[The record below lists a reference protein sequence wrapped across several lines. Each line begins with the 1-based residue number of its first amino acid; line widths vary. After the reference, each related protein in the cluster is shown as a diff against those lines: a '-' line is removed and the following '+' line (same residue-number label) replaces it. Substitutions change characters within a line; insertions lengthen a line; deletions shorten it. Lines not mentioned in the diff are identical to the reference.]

1 VLIDEVEKAHP
12 DIWNTFLRVFD
23 EGIITDGKGEKVDFR
38 NTIIILTTNLGNEK
52 TVDHM
57 IGTGTGFNKNVNYAG
72 STSVIPLKS
81 MVERNTMDATRKY
94 FRPELLNRID
104 KIVVFNHLTR
114 LDCERIA
121 ELEMKIISDKLNK
134 KGFNIEYNQNVINA
148 LIDKGI
154 DTVKGARGLAQVR
167 RDKIETSLAKTI
179 VNTTVPKGTTFTLDF
194 YDDNFNF
201 TLIKPAKKVKTV

>member
-1 VLIDEVEKAHP
+1 
-12 DIWNTFLRVFD
+12 VFD

-57 IGTGTGFNKNVNYAG
+57 IGTGTGFNKNVNYQG
-72 STSVIPLKS
+72 STSAIPLKS
-81 MVERNTMDATRKY
+81 MVERNTMDAARKY

-104 KIVVFNHLTR
+104 KVVVFNHLTR
-114 LDCERIA
+114 VDCERIA
-121 ELEMKIISDKLNK
+121 ELEMRIISDKLNK
-134 KGFNIEYNQNVINA
+134 KGFNIEYNQNVING
-148 LIDKGI
+148 LIDRGI

-179 VNTTVPKGTTFTLDF
+179 VNTSVPKGTTFTLD
-194 YDDNFNF
+194 YLDDNFHF
-201 TLIKPAKKVKTV
+201 TVIKPAKKVKTT